1 MKIPCVV
8 ECGTHGN
15 FDYEL
20 FIGEVV
26 GFATESKKPAAIVHV
41 DREPL
46 DWYPL
51 ADVTTF
57 DEMKQALRVYKER
70 IEANA
75 DQVTGVKS

>member
-8 ECGTHGN
+8 ECGSYGN

-20 FIGEVV
+20 FIGFVV

-41 DREPL
+41 NGEAL
-46 DWYPL
+46 EWYPL

-57 DEMKQALRVYKER
+57 EHENDAVWYWKQRVKTNEEKEP
-70 IEANA
+70 A
-75 DQVTGVKS
+75 